1 MVSNTH
7 FLHYIKF
14 PKNTFPIQFFENY
27 LHCFER
33 KKKNINALTKYV
45 IYEFLIFYELLC
57 CL

>member
-33 KKKNINALTKYV
+33 KKKTSM
-45 IYEFLIFYELLC
+45 LLPNM
-57 CL
+57 LFMSF